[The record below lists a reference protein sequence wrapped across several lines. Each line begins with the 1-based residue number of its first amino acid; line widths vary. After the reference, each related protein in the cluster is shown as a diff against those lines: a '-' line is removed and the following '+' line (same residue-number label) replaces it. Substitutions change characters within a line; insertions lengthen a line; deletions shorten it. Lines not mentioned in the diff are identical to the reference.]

1 MTDYLKKLA
10 LVLLLALF
18 LGACSE
24 DGGSMDITGEDTGDA
39 AEEASDHDQ
48 ESDDE
53 KDDS

>member
-1 MTDYLKKLA
+1 MTEYLKKLA

-39 AEEASDHDQ
+39 AEETGDNDQ
-48 ESDDE
+48 DSDD
-53 KDDS
+53 KDD